1 MSYEYCAEVFQK
13 LHEHG
18 EARKLWATEAEM
30 DSPIDLRAKAPKTNR
45 SITLPNLMGDCRLV
59 M

>member
-45 SITLPNLMGDCRLV
+45 T
-59 M
+59 